1 MAEKV
6 MYGTHAAQ
14 VTVTLSDGSSHQ
26 QWFCNKCKRIWG
38 PKDKHMAS
46 WCCCTHMIC
55 KCGKEHSKSW
65 TKCVD
70 CRAKL
75 DHERWYAKPEVDWN
89 GEWPIALADGDQY
102 FFGEEA
108 LLDYIYED
116 ADADDIEEIVSTLRL
131 TSCSPN
137 KPSHFD
143 VNEYCC
149 DQLGEIGTLSWSAD
163 SVRLNVRQ
171 ILKAIGYEGKAC
183 D

>member
-1 MAEKV
+1 
-6 MYGTHAAQ
+6 
-14 VTVTLSDGSSHQ
+14 
-26 QWFCNKCKRIWG
+26 
-38 PKDKHMAS
+38 MAS

-75 DHERWYAKPEVDWN
+75 DHERWYAKQEVDWN

-149 DQLGEIGTLSWSAD
+149 DQLGDDQEVTDAGSIDERINAILDEIGTRSWSAD